1 MSTLKELMA
10 KESPESQ
17 RRIHEKADIIR
28 HEIALNALR
37 EALNISQTELAQT
50 LGISQ
55 PTLAKIEKPK
65 NDLRLST
72 LKRYVDALGGE
83 LSINIKLPTG
93 EQLGFHL

>member
-1 MSTLKELMA
+1 MSTLKQLMA
-10 KESPESQ
+10 QESQESQ
-17 RRIHEKADIIR
+17 RRILEKADIIR

-37 EALNISQTELAQT
+37 EALNISQTELAQI

-55 PTLAKIEKPK
+55 PTLAKIEKPQ

-93 EQLGFHL
+93 QQMGFHL

>member
-10 KESPESQ
+10 KQSPESQ
-17 RRIHEKADIIR
+17 RRIEEKTEIIR

-37 EALNISQTELAQT
+37 EALNISQTELAQI

-55 PTLAKIEKPK
+55 PTLAKIENPK
-65 NDLRLST
+65 NDPRLST

-83 LSINIKLPTG
+83 ISISITLPTG
-93 EQLGFHL
+93 KQVGFHL